1 MESLKID
8 SIIVRKCCASCAH
21 KTVATGGVKRCGLT
35 EDKRRSES
43 GICERWQLSTVY
55 GGMTDG
61 GGSVKKKQYLEALTE
76 AITKYQQDAIEKGEQ
91 ISQEEAEKYVND
103 FRSEYIRRNGSI
115 YLDI

>member
-1 MESLKID
+1 METLKID

-21 KTVATGGVKRCGLT
+21 KTVANEGVKRCGLT
-35 EDKRRSES
+35 KDKRRSES
-43 GICERWQLSTVY
+43 GICDRWQLSTVY
-55 GGMTDG
+55 DGMTAG

-76 AITKYQQDAIEKGEQ
+76 AITRYQQDAIERGEQ
-91 ISQEEAEKYVND
+91 ISQEKAEKYVND